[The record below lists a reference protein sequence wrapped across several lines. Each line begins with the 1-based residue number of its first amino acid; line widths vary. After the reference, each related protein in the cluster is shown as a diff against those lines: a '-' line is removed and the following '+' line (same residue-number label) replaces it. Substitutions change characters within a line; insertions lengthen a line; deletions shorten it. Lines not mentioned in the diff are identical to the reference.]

1 MKRRPIQR
9 LRRRL
14 VVAFTSFTLFIA
26 AVFGLYSLVF
36 MYAVEDSVFNAQL
49 AREATAQLAVHAAT
63 GRWRAPG
70 DAAIR
75 LYQDTSAF
83 PSDLQTTFT
92 QEPWRSEFSGDEG
105 RHYHVRRMDP
115 PPPSRPAWLIAE
127 VSSQLAVR
135 PIRDEVVALLA
146 GTALVMVLLAILLG
160 VWLARR
166 GTRPLYSLV
175 AHVEALPLL
184 PREDTALA
192 AHFDDDEIGVLARAV
207 DRLSARVAAF
217 VAREHAFTRDASH
230 ELRTPL
236 AVISSAAGQLLH
248 EPGLSERGQQHLQHI
263 RLSALQ
269 LQQAVAALLALARE
283 DEAPPAGQ
291 VRLVPLLERVIVEQ
305 APLLGAR
312 PVEVQM
318 TLADDAALCAPEPA
332 LRVVLANLIGN
343 AFAHTPLGHVRISM
357 EAGELSV
364 YNSTGSDASL
374 GHWPDPR
381 PFEKG
386 QDSLGNGLG
395 LDIMRRLCDHHGLQL
410 RIERHTLGVRAI
422 LRGRSHAPVAHPS

>member
-14 VVAFTSFTLFIA
+14 VIAFTSFTLLIA
-26 AVFGLYSLVF
+26 TVFGLYSLVF

-49 AREATAQLAVHAAT
+49 AREAKAQLAVHAAT
-63 GRWRAPG
+63 GRWREPG

-75 LYQDTSAF
+75 LYQDTAAF
-83 PSDLQTTFT
+83 PSDLQTAFT
-92 QEPWRSEFSGDEG
+92 QEPWRSEFSGNEG

-135 PIRDEVVALLA
+135 PIRDGVVALLA

-217 VAREHAFTRDASH
+217 NPADLPQPPVIKRIRVTAMH
-230 ELRTPL
+230 LPGNIPL
-236 AVISSAAGQLLH
+236 F
-248 EPGLSERGQQHLQHI
+248 
-263 RLSALQ
+263 
-269 LQQAVAALLALARE
+269 
-283 DEAPPAGQ
+283 PPF
-291 VRLVPLLERVIVEQ
+291 I
-305 APLLGAR
+305 
-312 PVEVQM
+312 
-318 TLADDAALCAPEPA
+318 TLYHNTLIP
-332 LRVVLANLIGN
+332 LRVLL
-343 AFAHTPLGHVRISM
+343 FC
-357 EAGELSV
+357 
-364 YNSTGSDASL
+364 
-374 GHWPDPR
+374 
-381 PFEKG
+381 
-386 QDSLGNGLG
+386 
-395 LDIMRRLCDHHGLQL
+395 LCPC
-410 RIERHTLGVRAI
+410 T
-422 LRGRSHAPVAHPS
+422 